1 MEFKNKIKKRI
12 YLMAIYAIIGAVL
25 CVLSYTGKLTND
37 LVKSFGAAIIVV
49 GIVKIIQNAR
59 VLKNP
64 EKLQKCEIAEKDE
77 RNIMIWEKAC
87 SLAFNVYIILAG
99 TTVIGLYIFNMETA
113 GQIVADTVCGFVAI
127 YFICYCIVRKK
138 Y

>member
-1 MEFKNKIKKRI
+1 MEFKKKIKTRI
-12 YLMAIYAIIGAVL
+12 YLMTAYAIIGAVL
-25 CVLSYTGKLTND
+25 CILGYTGKLTND
-37 LVKSFGAAIIVV
+37 FVKSLGAALVVV

-77 RNIMIWEKAC
+77 RNIMIWEKAR
-87 SLAFNVYIILAG
+87 SLAFAVYLILAG
-99 TTVIGLYIFNMETA
+99 TAVIVLYIFNMETA

-127 YFICYCIVRKK
+127 YLICYCIVRKK

>member
-1 MEFKNKIKKRI
+1 MEFKKKIKTRI
-12 YLMAIYAIIGAVL
+12 YIMAIYVIIGAAL
-25 CVLSYTGKLTND
+25 CILGYIGKLTND
-37 LVKSFGAAIIVV
+37 VV
-49 GIVKIIQNAR
+49 QAWGIALFVAGIVKIIQNAR

-64 EKLQKCEIAEKDE
+64 EKLQKREIAEKDE
-77 RNIMIWEKAC
+77 RNIMLWEKAR
-87 SLAFNVYIILAG
+87 SLAFTVYLILAG
-99 TTVIGLYIFNMETA
+99 TAVIVLYIFNMETA

>member
-1 MEFKNKIKKRI
+1 MEFKKKIKTRI
-12 YLMAIYAIIGAVL
+12 YIMAVYAIIGAVL
-25 CVLSYTGKLTND
+25 CVLGYTGKLTND
-37 LVKSFGAAIIVV
+37 LVKSFGAAILVV

-59 VLKNP
+59 VLNNP

-77 RNIMIWEKAC
+77 RNIMLWEKAR

-99 TTVIGLYIFNMETA
+99 IAVIVLYILNIETA

-127 YFICYCIVRKK
+127 YLICYCIVRKK